1 MIEREDVVSV
11 ANVSEST
18 VTVVGS
24 SPVAAAETLVEN
36 LGCEGGIEGSMSGE
50 DGGDIM
56 VEVVDADVFVH
67 GVGGDG
73 DWIGEEEGG
82 GLVREGLEREIEP
95 ADGEGDVGGG
105 LETQE
110 VGVLGD
116 QFLEGEIETQGEDFT
131 EIDDSLD
138 GQTYVVADEVAP
150 SLNEEGLEGG
160 EKVDGGGGNASD
172 VLSSHGAGILHEEA
186 QDSEMEPGLG
196 SSLPILGS
204 SCEPP
209 EGVTEGGGVTVS
221 EESLERGMAVEGVE
235 KGMESGEGGSGE
247 VKELPSQSGG
257 SLDDELW
264 NPGISAAVECAV
276 VQSSSSQTQVAEE
289 VTKEVNDEIWNHTD
303 ESPVSVAEGGDLIC
317 SENNDNSVAEPVC
330 VGTSN
335 AESLSQQ
342 VEVAV
347 GEEVGVMEEEIL
359 HPEGN
364 LYSLGEDQQMKVETA
379 GEITEGQRDLHVDF
393 ISSCEATI
401 AVTANEVI
409 TVNDKVSLNPIVG
422 APGEVVLDGVGV
434 DAGEIDMLSTYSGSS
449 IQQAQ
454 GEAVN
459 LVPNDRKM
467 SSFGTVTLSSDGR
480 EPLTT
485 ENRVVSACDENLD
498 HVEDQELKIKNLGE
512 VSGGDGAA
520 CAEPQSSFEEAKL
533 VSGNEVSVMDVKL
546 SNSEV
551 EIPTANDR
559 TLECSDNDH
568 DMQCGTTYGIAGKD
582 GGLLADRGPSN
593 DRACVTEIGEVA
605 AMDIEDVLNI
615 ECEVAEVDFNGNCSG
630 KDQYLEVEQVD
641 AYANDVAH
649 GDLESYVNQTQIGDR
664 SDIDPI
670 GMEVPKLEDAVV
682 KDSDKVSSIKTEG
695 LDGDACLQTDEQL
708 NTLTVDGSME
718 KDGIAQGNAEAS
730 GEQTE
735 IENPLES
742 SVLDC
747 QGIVQ
752 VPESST
758 IDETRSFLEKAEE
771 LNFETLGKNL
781 IEDPY
786 ISGDAPPA
794 GDHDSTI
801 EKSSESREGN
811 TLLQGEKQETVAQSA
826 DIHTYEVDGDE
837 RENMLVADETSALP
851 NMDVEGIAGCQA
863 AFNSASIQ
871 KEDHS
876 VSSVSDFFAP
886 LSDEQKMHI
895 ASNEVSLLDGNQ
907 TISTCAYDAVISDE
921 MVNPEATAVSHKS
934 DEQVPEGQILN
945 LPMVGSLVVD
955 LDSCLNNDGKWK
967 PQDESIKENVSLPDQ
982 SQFIGDD
989 VKPRNESMKDNLSL
1003 PDQSQFMGDDFQT
1016 MGGNIGGEFSELDG
1030 SATDELC
1037 LDGSSVVREVVDQE
1051 KFTDAE
1057 QVNLYGEDGMEMGEQ
1072 DTDNEQASLVEDIC
1086 SKQTILRHGSFAKV
1100 HQAKYLLPPENED
1113 EFSVS
1118 DLVWGK
1124 VRSHP
1129 WWPGQI
1135 FDPADASEK
1144 ATKYHKKDGFLVAY
1158 FGDRTFAWNDAS
1170 LLKPFW
1176 TNFSQIEKQSN
1187 SEVFQNAVS
1196 CALEEVSRRVELG
1209 LACSCIPKD
1218 TYDKIESQ
1226 IIENTGIHQDSSR
1239 RRGMDKSTDAS
1250 SFKPDKLVE
1259 YIRALAQSPAA
1270 GADRLDLVLAKAQL
1284 LAFNR
1289 LKGFCQLPEFQ
1300 FFGELENI
1308 ADGSQLGEATDHA
1321 RNVERSFSPKEN
1333 SSHKRKHNLKDGL
1346 YPSKKERNLS
1356 ELVGD
1361 VPSSPDGED
1370 GSDWN
1375 TSSKAVSLSSGQKR
1389 KAVDDGS
1396 EVQERRISIY
1406 AAKVSTTATAIP
1418 KPSFKV
1424 GECIRRVAS
1433 QLTGSPPI
1441 LKGSNGRFQKVD
1453 GSSDVP
1459 SDVSLQTPDSSHR
1472 GSMIFPMA
1480 YSLDEMLSQLHLA
1493 ARDPKSG
1500 YSFLTTIIAFFSGF
1514 RNSIS
1519 LGQYSGRQNLPMGKL
1534 GGGRKKKASHANTSF
1549 PEEFE
1554 FDDVN
1559 DSYWTDRIIQNNA
1572 EEQPSG
1578 DSQNTVKYQ
1587 LVAISP
1593 DKSLKPN
1600 RRSYSRKRYSNGN
1613 HEMDLEEPVGYIEET
1628 KRDNLPT
1635 ELILN
1640 FSEGDSIPSEMNL
1653 NRIFRRFG
1661 PLKESETEVDLGT
1674 SRARVVFKKCSDA
1687 EVAFSSSGKFHIF
1700 GPMIINYQISYSPS
1714 ISFKTLPL
1722 LTAHQD
1728 AAA

>member
-1 MIEREDVVSV
+1 
-11 ANVSEST
+11 
-18 VTVVGS
+18 
-24 SPVAAAETLVEN
+24 
-36 LGCEGGIEGSMSGE
+36 MSGE

-56 VEVVDADVFVH
+56 VEVVCADVFV
-67 GVGGDG
+67 DG
-73 DWIGEEEGG
+73 DWNGEEGGG

-95 ADGEGDVGGG
+95 VNGEGGIGGG

-110 VGVLGD
+110 VGDLGD
-116 QFLEGEIETQGEDFT
+116 QVLEGEIETQVEYK
-131 EIDDSLD
+131 EIEGSLD
-138 GQTYVVADEVAP
+138 GQTYVIADKVA
-150 SLNEEGLEGG
+150 SCLNEEDLEGD
-160 EKVDGGGGNASD
+160 EKVDGGGGAATG
-172 VLSSHGAGILHEEA
+172 VLSSHGAGISHEEA
-186 QDSEMEPGLG
+186 QDSEIEPGLG
-196 SSLPILGS
+196 SSLPISGL
-204 SCEPP
+204 SCEPT
-209 EGVTEGGGVTVS
+209 EGVTEGGGFAVG
-221 EESLERGMAVEGVE
+221 EESLERRMALEGVE
-235 KGMESGEGGSGE
+235 KGLESGEGGSGE

-264 NPGISAAVECAV
+264 NPGIGAAVACAV
-276 VQSSSSQTQVAEE
+276 VQSSTLPTQVAEE
-289 VTKEVNDEIWNHTD
+289 VTMDVNDESLNHTD
-303 ESPVSVAEGGDLIC
+303 EAPVSVAEEGNLTC

-330 VGTSN
+330 MGTSN

-347 GEEVGVMEEEIL
+347 GGEVGVMEEEA
-359 HPEGN
+359 
-364 LYSLGEDQQMKVETA
+364 KV
-379 GEITEGQRDLHVDF
+379 
-393 ISSCEATI
+393 
-401 AVTANEVI
+401 
-409 TVNDKVSLNPIVG
+409 
-422 APGEVVLDGVGV
+422 
-434 DAGEIDMLSTYSGSS
+434 
-449 IQQAQ
+449 
-454 GEAVN
+454 
-459 LVPNDRKM
+459 
-467 SSFGTVTLSSDGR
+467 
-480 EPLTT
+480 
-485 ENRVVSACDENLD
+485 
-498 HVEDQELKIKNLGE
+498 
-512 VSGGDGAA
+512 
-520 CAEPQSSFEEAKL
+520 
-533 VSGNEVSVMDVKL
+533 VSGNEVSVMDSKL

-551 EIPTANDR
+551 EIPTADDTDR
-559 TLECSDNDH
+559 TLVCSDNDQ
-568 DMQCGTTYGIAGKD
+568 DMQCETTCGIAGKD
-582 GGLLADRGPSN
+582 GHLLADLEPLN
-593 DRACVTEIGEVA
+593 DRACITEIGDVA
-605 AMDIEDVLNI
+605 AMDVEDVFNI
-615 ECEVAEVDFNGNCSG
+615 EGEVAGVDFSCSG

-641 AYANDVAH
+641 TYEKDAVH
-649 GDLESYVNQTQIGDR
+649 GDLESYVNQTQFGNR
-664 SDIDPI
+664 SDIDATDV
-670 GMEVPKLEDAVV
+670 EVPERGDEAVV
-682 KDSDKVSSIKTEG
+682 KHSDKVSSIKT
-695 LDGDACLQTDEQL
+695 DGDTCLQTDKEL
-708 NTLTVDGSME
+708 NTLTVDGSMK
-718 KDGIAQGNAEAS
+718 KDDMAQGNAEAS
-730 GEQTE
+730 GEQIE
-735 IENPLES
+735 IDSPLES
-742 SVLDC
+742 AVLDC
-747 QGIVQ
+747 KGIVQ

-758 IDETRSFLEKAEE
+758 IDANMSFSEKTEE
-771 LNFETLGKNL
+771 FNVETLGKNL
-781 IEDPY
+781 IEDP
-786 ISGDAPPA
+786 STSVDSPPA
-794 GDHDSTI
+794 EDHDSNV
-801 EKSSESREGN
+801 EKSLDCYEDN
-811 TLLQGEKQETVAQSA
+811 TSLQDEKQETMAQPA
-826 DIHTYEVDGDE
+826 DIHIHEVNGDQSMNMLTADETLALSNTDVEGIAPSIGIDSPTAGDHGISIRISLGSHEDSTSLQDEKQDTVAQPADIRTHEVDGDWSK
-837 RENMLVADETSALP
+837 NILVADEISALP

-863 AFNSASIQ
+863 ALNSASTQ
-871 KEDHS
+871 NEDHP
-876 VSSVSDFFAP
+876 VSSVSDFIAP
-886 LSDEQKMHI
+886 LSDERKIHI
-895 ASNEVSLLDGNQ
+895 VSTEFSLLNGNQ

-921 MVNPEATAVSHKS
+921 MVNPEATGVSHNS
-934 DEQVPEGQILN
+934 DEQVPVGQVLN
-945 LPMVGSLVVD
+945 LSMVGSLVVD
-955 LDSCLNNDGKWK
+955 LDACVNNDGKWK
-967 PQDESIKENVSLPDQ
+967 PQDESIKENVSLPDE

-989 VKPRNESMKDNLSL
+989 VKPQDESMKGNLLL
-1003 PDQSQFMGDDFQT
+1003 PDQSQFMGDDVQT
-1016 MGGNIGGEFSELDG
+1016 MVGNIGGEFSELDG

-1037 LDGSSVVREVVDQE
+1037 LDGSSVLQEEVGQE
-1051 KFTDAE
+1051 HFTDDE
-1057 QVNLYGEDGMEMGEQ
+1057 QVNLHGEEEIEMGEQ
-1072 DTDNEQASLVEDIC
+1072 AADYEQASLVEDKS
-1086 SKQTILRHGSFAKV
+1086 SKQATLKHGNFAKV
-1100 HQAKYLLPPENED
+1100 HRAKYFLPPENED
-1113 EFSVS
+1113 EFSVY

-1144 ATKYHKKDGFLVAY
+1144 ATKYHKKDCFLVAY

-1196 CALEEVSRRVELG
+1196 SALEEVSRRVELG

-1218 TYDKIESQ
+1218 AYDKIESQ

-1239 RRGMDKSTDAS
+1239 RCGVDKSTGAS

-1270 GADRLDLVLAKAQL
+1270 GSDRLDLVLAKAQL

-1308 ADGSQLGEATDHA
+1308 SDGSQLGEATDQA
-1321 RNVERSFSPKEN
+1321 RNVERSFSTKGT

-1375 TSSKAVSLSSGQKR
+1375 TASKVVSSSSGKKR

-1433 QLTGSPPI
+1433 QLTGSPSI
-1441 LKGSNGRFQKVD
+1441 LKGISGRFQKVD

-1459 SDVSLQTPDSSHR
+1459 PDVSLQTPDSSQR
-1472 GSMIFPMA
+1472 GRMIFPVE
-1480 YSLDEMLSQLHLA
+1480 YSSLDEMLSQLHLA
-1493 ARDPKSG
+1493 AQDPKSG

-1534 GGGRKKKASHANTSF
+1534 GSGRKKKASHANTSF

-1578 DSQNTVKYQ
+1578 DSQNTVKFQ
-1587 LVAISP
+1587 LVAFNP

-1600 RRSYSRKRYSNGN
+1600 RRSYSRKQYSNGN

-1635 ELILN
+1635 ELIMN

-1661 PLKESETEVDLGT
+1661 PLKESETEVDLET

-1700 GPMIINYQISYSPS
+1700 GPMIVNYQLSYSPS
-1714 ISFKTLPL
+1714 ISFKALPL
-1722 LTAHQD
+1722 LTSQDQD

>member
-11 ANVSEST
+11 ANVLEST

-24 SPVAAAETLVEN
+24 SPVAADETLVVN

-110 VGVLGD
+110 VGDLGD

-138 GQTYVVADEVAP
+138 GQTYVVEDEVAP

-186 QDSEMEPGLG
+186 QDSEMESGLG

-247 VKELPSQSGG
+247 VKELPSQNGG

-264 NPGISAAVECAV
+264 NPGINAAVECAV
-276 VQSSSSQTQVAEE
+276 VQSSSSSQTQVAEE

-303 ESPVSVAEGGDLIC
+303 ESPVSVAEGGNLTC
-317 SENNDNSVAEPVC
+317 LENNDNSVAEPVC

-409 TVNDKVSLNPIVG
+409 TVNDKVSLNPKVG
-422 APGEVVLDGVGV
+422 APGEVVLDGVGA

-459 LVPNDRKM
+459 LVSNDRKM

-485 ENRVVSACDENLD
+485 ENRVVGACDENLD
-498 HVEDQELKIKNLGE
+498 HVEDQELKIKNVGE
-512 VSGGDGAA
+512 GSGGDGAA

-533 VSGNEVSVMDVKL
+533 VSGNEVSVMDLKL

-559 TLECSDNDH
+559 TLECSDNDQ
-568 DMQCGTTYGIAGKD
+568 DMQCGTTCGIAGKD
-582 GGLLADRGPSN
+582 GDLLADPGASN

-615 ECEVAEVDFNGNCSG
+615 ECEAAEVDFNGNCSG

-664 SDIDPI
+664 SDIDAI
-670 GMEVPKLEDAVV
+670 SMEVPKLEDAVV

-695 LDGDACLQTDEQL
+695 LDGDACLQTDEEL

-742 SVLDC
+742 LVLDC

-758 IDETRSFLEKAEE
+758 IDENRSFLEKAEE
-771 LNFETLGKNL
+771 FNFETLGKNL
-781 IEDPY
+781 IEDPS

-801 EKSSESREGN
+801 EKSSESREDN

-886 LSDEQKMHI
+886 LSDEQQMHI

-921 MVNPEATAVSHKS
+921 MVNPEATGVSHKS

-967 PQDESIKENVSLPDQ
+967 PQDESIKENVSLPDH
-982 SQFIGDD
+982 
-989 VKPRNESMKDNLSL
+989 
-1003 PDQSQFMGDDFQT
+1003 
-1016 MGGNIGGEFSELDG
+1016 
-1030 SATDELC
+1030 
-1037 LDGSSVVREVVDQE
+1037 VVREVVDQE

-1057 QVNLYGEDGMEMGEQ
+1057 QVNLYGEGGMEMGEH
-1072 DTDNEQASLVEDIC
+1072 DADNEQASLVDDIC
-1086 SKQTILRHGSFAKV
+1086 SKQTTLKHGSFAK
-1100 HQAKYLLPPENED
+1100 
-1113 EFSVS
+1113 
-1118 DLVWGK
+1118 
-1124 VRSHP
+1124 
-1129 WWPGQI
+1129 I

-1144 ATKYHKKDGFLVAY
+1144 ATKYHKKEGFLVAY

-1239 RRGMDKSTDAS
+1239 RRGMDKSTGAS

-1270 GADRLDLVLAKAQL
+1270 GAGRLDLVLAKAQL

-1300 FFGELENI
+1300 FFGELEDI

-1321 RNVERSFSPKEN
+1321 RNVERSFSTKEN

-1375 TSSKAVSLSSGQKR
+1375 TSSKAVSSSSGQKR

-1396 EVQERRISIY
+1396 EVQERSISIY

-1433 QLTGSPPI
+1433 QLTGSPLI

-1472 GSMIFPMA
+1472 GSMIFPME

-1587 LVAISP
+1587 LVAFSP

-1674 SRARVVFKKCSDA
+1674 SRARV
-1687 EVAFSSSGKFHIF
+1687 
-1700 GPMIINYQISYSPS
+1700 ISYSPS

-1722 LTAHQD
+1722 LTAQDQD